1 MDGPVLLASATHY
14 DLAGVCDGRASRVCG
29 IGSLFTEPAR
39 HGFGYAQTLVETLLD
54 QAARG
59 RSGDRAGVIDQRR

>member
-29 IGSLFTEPAR
+29 IAFLFTEPAR

-59 RSGDRAGVIDQRR
+59 RSGDRAGVLDQRR